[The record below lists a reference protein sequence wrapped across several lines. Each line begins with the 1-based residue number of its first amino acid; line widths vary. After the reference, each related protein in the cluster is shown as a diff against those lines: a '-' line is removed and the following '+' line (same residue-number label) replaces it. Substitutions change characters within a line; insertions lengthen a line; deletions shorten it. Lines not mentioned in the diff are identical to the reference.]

1 MNYPLMFS
9 SLLSTD
15 YSEMSDSFI
24 IFFMLLLSYCFMRP
38 YDSPFIFTSFGNF
51 TDFGYSLSLT
61 GTEKRS
67 DGFLCI
73 CGVLMLLKEGERG
86 GSSSIASNT
95 LGSVLSTG
103 LA

>member
-38 YDSPFIFTSFGNF
+38 YGSPLIFTSFGNF
-51 TDFGYSLSLT
+51 TAFGYSLSLL
-61 GTEKRS
+61 GTDKRLE
-67 DGFLCI
+67 GFLRI
-73 CGVLMLLKEGERG
+73 CGALMLLKEGERE

-95 LGSVLSTG
+95 FGSVLSTG

>member
-38 YDSPFIFTSFGNF
+38 YGSPLIFTNFGSF
-51 TDFGYSLSLT
+51 TAFGYSLSLV
-61 GTEKRS
+61 GTDKRS
-67 DGFLCI
+67 EGFLRI
-73 CGVLMLLKEGERG
+73 CGALMLKEGERE

-95 LGSVLSTG
+95 FGSVLSTG